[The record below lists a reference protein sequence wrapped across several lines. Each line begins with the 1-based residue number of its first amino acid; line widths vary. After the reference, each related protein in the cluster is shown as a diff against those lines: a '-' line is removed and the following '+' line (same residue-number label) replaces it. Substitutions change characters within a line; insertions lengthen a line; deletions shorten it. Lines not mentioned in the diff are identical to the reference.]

1 MEVLARNASNARAR
15 VVLRHDAA
23 PLARRTISAG
33 FCTIHIHE
41 GASTTERTAGHLP
54 QVLVQAWA
62 TRDTGSCL
70 THALVSS
77 GLAVGA
83 VDRAQRRSILTSS
96 TQSTR
101 LRSSQ
106 WRKQAHTALCTVG
119 TLSVVMVLASVAV
132 LAMNLIRHLCKLAW
146 STDMTRDNAFFTLIA
161 PKLTARTIRAFL
173 LVVVSTNLTQRAVP
187 LLNDM

>member
-1 MEVLARNASNARAR
+1 M
-15 VVLRHDAA
+15 
-23 PLARRTISAG
+23 
-33 FCTIHIHE
+33 
-41 GASTTERTAGHLP
+41 
-54 QVLVQAWA
+54 
-62 TRDTGSCL
+62 
-70 THALVSS
+70 HALISS

-132 LAMNLIRHLCKLAW
+132 LAMNLIRDLCKLAW